1 MKADRTSLSRRG
13 FTLLELILAAT
24 ILALFVLPILEIVA
38 QSRIRAIH
46 YTRDRI
52 LRDLAQRKLFD
63 RMYFLEVN
71 NQGTFEAEGYPDW
84 TWEIPPAEIVSQGS
98 QTLLQYTIWVRTPQR
113 QGPETEGVDPMTG
126 QERPAFEMSVWTFP
140 SEEWY
145 AEQEYL
151 ESMGFDT
158 GMGGGLMGGSLGY

>member
-1 MKADRTSLSRRG
+1 MKASSRASRG

-38 QSRIRAIH
+38 QSRIRAIQ

-52 LRDLAQRKLFD
+52 LHDLAQRKLFD
-63 RMYFLEVN
+63 RMYFLEIN

-98 QTLLQYTIWVRTPQR
+98 QTLLQYTIWVRTPHR
-113 QGPETEGVDPMTG
+113 QGSEGSDLDPMTG
-126 QERPAFEMSVWTFP
+126 QERPSFEMSVWTFP
-140 SEEWY
+140 SEEWK
-145 AEQEYL
+145 AEQAEL
-151 ESMGFDT
+151 EALGFDT
-158 GMGGGLMGGSLGY
+158 GMGGLMGGSLGY